1 MTRFFFDVV
10 RANTCLHD
18 FTGRYLRSLDEA
30 RDVAETVSLDL
41 ACAEDNGATPEIQVR
56 DSGGLLLFAMKA
68 CPAEAVLS

>member
-18 FTGRYLRSLDEA
+18 FTGRYLRSVDEA

-41 ACAEDNGATPEIQVR
+41 ACAEDHGASPEVQVR
-56 DSGGLLLFAMKA
+56 DSGGSLLFAMKA
-68 CPAEAVLS
+68 RSAEAVLA